1 VDTFK
6 PITKE
11 HAAEVLSISVRG
23 LEKWIAEGAMPAPV
37 AIEGRRYWHPTV
49 FYGWL
54 EKRLTPSG
62 VPDGAV
68 LPGPTAAAP
77 GSGSAPSVTRQRS
90 GGPRAKTTRDVGT
103 AAIGRHRARLDAKI
117 RGINEQANKESDS
130 LQD

>member
-1 VDTFK
+1 METFK

-23 LEKWIAEGAMPAPV
+23 LENWIAAGTMPAPI

-54 EKRLTPSG
+54 EKRLLPSG
-62 VPDGAV
+62 VLDSAV
-68 LPGPTAAAP
+68 LPGATATAP

-103 AAIGRHRARLDAKI
+103 ATIGRHRARLEAKI
-117 RGINEQANKESDS
+117 RGIDEQANKGSDS